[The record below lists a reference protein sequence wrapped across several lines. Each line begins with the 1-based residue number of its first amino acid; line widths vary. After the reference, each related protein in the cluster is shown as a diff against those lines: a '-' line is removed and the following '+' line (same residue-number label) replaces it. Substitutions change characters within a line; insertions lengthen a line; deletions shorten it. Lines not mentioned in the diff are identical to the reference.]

1 MGKGVVQSIFNS
13 YLFGTITKLDSRWK
27 QNIMTKIMTKISQF
41 FFFFFFFSFFPRQIW
56 EG

>member
-27 QNIMTKIMTKISQF
+27 QNIMTKIMTKINHLINSLF
-41 FFFFFFFSFFPRQIW
+41 VFRQIW